1 MPTGGLIGSFALP
14 SPFGGPKAVTQDA
27 NGNLWIGDA
36 VSATI
41 ISFNLQS
48 LTFGQPLT
56 ISTLS
61 SASNLAW
68 NPVAR
73 QLYVGST
80 SSNIVI
86 AISNTTGATTKTIT
100 LPVNPV
106 VSTPSSITP
115 SGIVIDY
122 TNTVYVSDKS
132 HITVYIVTSSQAS
145 NTAEGGGLF
154 SPYSLT
160 QRLTLTPFVTSS
172 IGLVSPGALA
182 VDRSN
187 NLYITDAQSST
198 STRVFMVSKQG
209 SVINT
214 LTFGGSLTSAQSIA
228 IDISNNVYVL
238 GNSPSKLFV
247 YIPSTQSTTS
257 ISASN
262 VYAISINPILG
273 NIILNTKTSSTGL
286 TTFNSISSTLA
297 SQSTIASISTSGSQF
312 VMDGVGNYYVINGST
327 VYAYTYTGSYIST
340 FTTTYATIQSIAI
353 AVDASGNIWTLGAN
367 IGSAITSNSEIISIP
382 GLGYNGIGQ
391 HMRHVTTRTHN
402 ETQR

>member
-14 SPFGGPKAVTQDA
+14 SPFGGPKAVTQDD

-68 NPVAR
+68 NPVAH
-73 QLYVGST
+73 QLYGGST
-80 SSNIVI
+80 SSNTVI
-86 AISNTTGATTKTIT
+86 AINTTTGATTKTIT
-100 LPVNPV
+100 LPVNPLI
-106 VSTPSSITP
+106 STPSSITP

-122 TNTVYVSDKS
+122 NNNVYVTDKS
-132 HITVYIVTSSQAS
+132 HITVYIVTSSQAT

-160 QRLTLTPFVTSS
+160 QRLTLTPFVTNSS

-187 NLYITDAQSST
+187 NLYICDAQSST
-198 STRVFMVSKQG
+198 STIVFMVSKQG
-209 SVINT
+209 SVSNT

-247 YIPSTQSTTS
+247 YNPSTQSSTS
-257 ISASN
+257 ISAST

-273 NIILNTKTSSTGL
+273 NIILNTKTSSTGP
-286 TTFNSISSTLA
+286 TTFNSISSNLA
-297 SQSTIASISTSGSQF
+297 SQSTIATISTSGSQF
-312 VMDGVGNYYVINGST
+312 VMDGVGNYYVINGTT
-327 VYAYTYTGSYIST
+327 VYAYTYTGSYITT

-367 IGSAITSNSEIISIP
+367 VGTVITSNSEIISIP
-382 GLGYNGIGQ
+382 GLGYSGIGQ
-391 HMRHVTTRTHN
+391 HRIRKDEQT
-402 ETQR
+402 